1 MIKEE
6 EIMKK
11 CSDRSDNNAV
21 RLSSNPPL
29 PKATPAASLLLASI
43 GVICDIICLFLY
55 FSINR
60 LTISTIFAVSGTLTG
75 LTALILII
83 RFIENYRLSSQGIFA
98 LVLSII
104 SFGFGVLLLI
114 TDILISTN
122 IYEFLTALL
131 NNINL

>member
-21 RLSSNPPL
+21 RLPSNPPL
-29 PKATPAASLLLASI
+29 PKATPVASLLLASI
-43 GVICDIICLFLY
+43 GVICVIICLFLY

-122 IYEFLTALL
+122 IYEFLTALI